1 MKMKTSRISGIVFP
15 AARMAAVA
23 VALLLM
29 AACSS
34 TKNATKGGGSGK
46 ASSAAACVEQVAAN
60 FQTAEYITAK
70 TSVELQSG
78 SKSFTLGGNLRMK
91 RNDVI
96 QLSMTFLGMEVAR
109 IEFTPQDVLVVDRFN
124 KQYVK
129 ATYSEAGFLKSASL
143 DFYVLQ
149 SMFWNEIFVPGERDV
164 KSVARDFT
172 MASSGDHTL
181 LTLASSPKLDY
192 DFLIKTADS
201 QLDRVTVTP
210 KNSPAGGESF
220 VCRYGEFTDFGGKQ
234 FPTQISLRANGGKRE
249 VNMTINLSRLSNS
262 SKWETRTKV
271 PSGYKQCPVDE
282 IMKKLSALQ

>member
-1 MKMKTSRISGIVFP
+1 MKMKNSIRGKFLP
-15 AARMAAVA
+15 AARIAVLAVAAAVA
-23 VALLLM
+23 
-29 AACSS
+29 AACGS
-34 TKNATKGGGSGK
+34 TRNAAKGGGGGT

-60 FQTAEYITAK
+60 FQSAEYITAK
-70 TSVELQSG
+70 ASVELQSG
-78 SKSFTLGGNLRMK
+78 GKSFSLGGSLRMK
-91 RNDVI
+91 RDDVI

-109 IEFTPQDVLVVDRFN
+109 IEFTPGDVLVVDRFN

-129 ATYSEAGFLKSASL
+129 ATYSDASFLKSASL

-149 SMFWNEIFVPGERDV
+149 SMFWNEIFVPGERSV
-164 KSVARDFT
+164 KSAAKDFT

-181 LTLASSPKLDY
+181 LTLATSPKLDY
-192 DFLIKTADS
+192 DFLIKTS
-201 QLDRVTVTP
+201 GSLLDRVTVTP

-234 FPTQISLRANGGKRE
+234 FPTQISLRASGGKRE
-249 VNMTINLSRLSNS
+249 ANMTINLSRLSNS

-271 PSGYKQCPVDE
+271 PSGYKERPVDE